1 VSAVRKVA
9 EGEDCSRNV
18 VVFGMPE
25 EDEENVDLKLSY
37 YSTNWVRSSHNRRP
51 HDWSEKAWGA

>member
-1 VSAVRKVA
+1 MSAVRKVA

-25 EDEENVDLKLSY
+25 EDEENVDLKVELLL
-37 YSTNWVRSSHNRRP
+37 NKLG
-51 HDWSEKAWGA
+51 EKLTQQTAS